1 MYEPIG
7 SCRLSNVREVLP
19 IEGDNPR
26 SYTIIL
32 NDGRT
37 RTFEFS
43 TAESTIAWHSDLV
56 AALFSFR
63 NTADKLRVSLPLEL
77 ITKVTTAPYM
87 NLATSVSVEFGT
99 EAATGE
105 DTSDQSK
112 LLEFGFL
119 RTHETFAGL
128 LLSAIDRAHEHP
140 SGSGATVPL
149 PILEIDSPLPPDEVA
164 RTEEL
169 TNDKTLAA
177 KFVRTFAL
185 ADHPA
190 DLFGKKVAHDQCPV
204 ALTDCKLV
212 ASQFRLTLSSSGLS
226 RHGDP
231 SRSAPPSSALSRRT
245 T

>member
-1 MYEPIG
+1 M
-7 SCRLSNVREVLP
+7 REVLP
-19 IEGDNPR
+19 LEGDSPR

-32 NDGRT
+32 NDGRI

-63 NTADKLRVSLPLEL
+63 NTADRLRVSLPLEL

-87 NLATSVSVEFGT
+87 NLATSVAVEFGPESTT
-99 EAATGE
+99 E
-105 DTSDQSK
+105 DSSDQSK
-112 LLEFGFL
+112 VLEFGFL

-128 LLSAIDRAHEHP
+128 LLSSIDRAHEQP
-140 SGSGATVPL
+140 SGANVPP

-169 TNDKTLAA
+169 ANDKTLAA

-185 ADHPA
+185 ADHPG
-190 DLFGKKVAHDQCPV
+190 DLFGKSIV
-204 ALTDCKLV
+204 
-212 ASQFRLTLSSSGLS
+212 
-226 RHGDP
+226 
-231 SRSAPPSSALSRRT
+231 
-245 T
+245 